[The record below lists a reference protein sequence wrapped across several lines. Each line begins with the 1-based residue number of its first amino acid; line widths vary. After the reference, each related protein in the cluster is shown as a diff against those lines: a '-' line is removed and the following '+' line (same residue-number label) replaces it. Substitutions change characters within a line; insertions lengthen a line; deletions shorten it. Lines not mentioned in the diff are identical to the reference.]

1 MELILQL
8 LHVSWLD
15 PAMDAII
22 YFLESH
28 STGVPGTR
36 GGGGDTVE
44 DGGEKGEGG
53 EDGHEV

>member
-15 PAMDAII
+15 PAIDAII

-28 STGVPGTR
+28 STGVPEIR
-36 GGGGDTVE
+36 E
-44 DGGEKGEGG
+44 GEGG
-53 EDGHEV
+53 MRSEDTI